1 MAIQVLEE
9 YRNRIEYKVL
19 NNYCNYDVVKIN
31 ELKTG
36 SLIIPGAI
44 LSKMPKKSINILNT
58 WIENK
63 KNQLV
68 LLPSWNEENLKKYL
82 NTSFDIK
89 IKKDQGVYKDIPVS
103 YKIESTVKNKTL
115 VQSGKIYGINYRN
128 NLSSG
133 LITVVTLPLLDYKL
147 IESQDKLKEIFVNIV
162 QNNDVIVEK
171 SKEIIEEF
179 EIDELHVL
187 LIILCASQINTNIS
201 HNVEKYFGKK
211 YDLRVVNQKY
221 KELIDY
227 KYINSGKLTEKGIIL
242 VKNRKLKAF
251 IDVVKERSEKEDGWC

>member
-31 ELKTG
+31 ELKMG
-36 SLIIPGAI
+36 SLIIPGVI
-44 LSKMPKKSINILNT
+44 LSKMPKESINILNT
-58 WIENK
+58 WIQNK
-63 KNQLV
+63 GNQLV
-68 LLPSWNEENLKKYL
+68 LLPSWNEENLKKYF
-82 NTSFDIK
+82 NTSFDIR
-89 IKKDQGVYKDIPVS
+89 IKKDQGLYKDIPVD
-103 YKIESTVKNKTL
+103 YKIESTVKDKTL
-115 VQSGKIYGINYRN
+115 TQNGKIYGINYRN

-133 LITVVTLPLLDYKL
+133 LMTVVTLPLLDYKL
-147 IESQDKLKEIFVNIV
+147 IEFQDKFTEIFLNIL
-162 QNNDVIVEK
+162 QKNVILEEA
-171 SKEIIEEF
+171 KEFMEEF

-201 HNVEKYFGKK
+201 DNLEKYFGKK
-211 YDLRVVNQKY
+211 YDLKVVNQKY
-221 KELIDY
+221 KELINF

-242 VKNRKLKAF
+242 VKNRKLKSF